1 MKAIQMHINDPNHAH
16 FCVVQNYERVTVI
29 RDMPGMGYRAIFSTR
44 GEEEK
49 KVFQKKKYH

>member
-29 RDMPGMGYRAIFSTR
+29 RDMPGMGYRALFSTR

>member
-1 MKAIQMHINDPNHAH
+1 MTAIQMHINDPNHAH

-29 RDMPGMGYRAIFSTR
+29 RDMPGMGYRALFSTR